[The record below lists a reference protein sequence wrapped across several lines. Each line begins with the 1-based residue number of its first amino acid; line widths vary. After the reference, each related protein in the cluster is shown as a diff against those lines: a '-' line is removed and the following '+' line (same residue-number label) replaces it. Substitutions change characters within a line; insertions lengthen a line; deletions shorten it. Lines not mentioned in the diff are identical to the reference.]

1 MNRVRGELRIYL
13 GCAAGV
19 GKTYAMLTE
28 GHNRLS
34 RGTDVIVGYVETHN
48 RPKTQ
53 ALLDGLEVAPRKSVL
68 HKNKAIEEMDT
79 DYIIRRAPH
88 VVLVDELAHTNADSS
103 VNRKRFE
110 DVRTLLDSGITVI
123 ATLNIQHLESV
134 NDVVFDIT
142 GIRQSETVP
151 DSFVRS
157 ANQIELVDMTP
168 EALRKR
174 IAHGNVYPVER
185 TEVALNNFFKVENL
199 SALRELALFWLA
211 DRVEESL
218 QIFRD
223 QYSPSKT
230 WETKERI
237 LVALAG
243 VAENELLIRRAARLA
258 MRTRGSLIG
267 VHIISQDGLG
277 ASNTSLLD
285 QQRDLLQSLGGTF
298 IEITAK
304 SIVDGIM
311 QIAKAE
317 NATQIVLGAS
327 RRSQLQR
334 IIGGNVIDDIVD
346 ASGHGIDVHVVS
358 VAKREAKR
366 RQRLARLIGNINETT
381 SNRRRAFS
389 LVAMAIIFPIVT
401 ILLAELRRSL
411 ALSAVTLI
419 FLLLVTAVG
428 LVGGLMVSII
438 GALSGFL
445 LLNYYFAPPL
455 HTFTISNSR
464 DLITLVAFLGLS
476 SAFGLLIDIQRRRL
490 ILSKQNE
497 IRSRLYGRAAE
508 ILVTSSNPT
517 LDLLGELR
525 KQLRKNFALITK
537 GPIGSGE
544 EIAFDGSRES
554 ADAENQLQID
564 LANGSHHLYVGG
576 GALEP
581 FDIEVLAVFRP
592 QIEAALTAKE
602 LAEERERSELLRQ
615 GDAFRKS
622 LLAAVSHDL
631 RTPLATIRA
640 AASGLLAD
648 DIDLGPELE
657 KELKVTIDDEASNLT
672 EIVSNLLDLTRLNMG
687 GVSVKLED
695 LSPAAFIDQTLL
707 SLRRSLPRI
716 VNKTP
721 ESIDNI
727 SADQALLERALVN
740 VIENALAYSPI
751 DSKVEINAISAE
763 TSVAIEV
770 RDEGNGISEEDLV
783 RIFEP
788 FQRVG
793 DSQIRPGI
801 GLGLAVA
808 KGFVE
813 AQGGH
818 IEVKSKEN
826 IGTEVRIVMR
836 RSL

>member
-123 ATLNIQHLESV
+123 ATLNIQHLESL

-366 RQRLARLIGNINETT
+366 RQRLARLIGKINETT

-464 DLITLVAFLGLS
+464 DLTTLVAFLGLS

>member
-88 VVLVDELAHTNADSS
+88 AVLVDELAHTNADSS

-366 RQRLARLIGNINETT
+366 RQRLARLIGKINETT

>member
-1 MNRVRGELRIYL
+1 MSRVRGELRIYL

-123 ATLNIQHLESV
+123 ATLNIQHLESL

-366 RQRLARLIGNINETT
+366 RQRLARLIGKINETT

-648 DIDLGPELE
+648 DVDLGPELE

>member
-1 MNRVRGELRIYL
+1 L

-19 GKTYAMLTE
+19 GKTYAMLSE

-110 DVRTLLDSGITVI
+110 DVRTLLDAGITVI
-123 ATLNIQHLESV
+123 ATLNIQHLESL

-366 RQRLARLIGNINETT
+366 RQRLARLIGKINETT

>member
-366 RQRLARLIGNINETT
+366 RQRLARLIGKINETT